1 LIPMTLAFHLP
12 DVNWSSPSLGTF
24 RTLKKLWWK
33 QPFTHFC
40 ISYQSRLSICLFLA
54 ALDTWVINCYA
65 FMLMDAQLTV
75 RTAQLYQQLSLE
87 SHPISIH
94 SNLDHGSQR

>member
-1 LIPMTLAFHLP
+1 
-12 DVNWSSPSLGTF
+12 
-24 RTLKKLWWK
+24 
-33 QPFTHFC
+33 
-40 ISYQSRLSICLFLA
+40 
-54 ALDTWVINCYA
+54 
-65 FMLMDAQLTV
+65 MLMDVQLTV